1 MRNRGQNFGSI
12 RQEKEERE
20 DNIRKAFDWKA
31 IEKIKAPSSWEEKTI
46 ERIQTKK
53 TGGDFHLGWR
63 KGGIVF
69 VPVCLLIILLSTKMA
84 FATGALEKLG
94 TFLDSVFII
103 KEQSVEKN
111 DNTAA
116 LSEPSGDVSDDR
128 QAEQITGVKVSRIP
142 SMPSFAEVEN
152 GFLISEDG
160 EKVYDFQGDRLVEA
174 EKQICTGEIIFNQE
188 KRKFSFDYVR
198 RGDILYEL
206 STSGAV
212 EWVLPQID
220 KKNRAVMAV
229 QIGDYATSC
238 YVDLSSGETRLI
250 SDKIENDVLR
260 LAKKQNSTIYE
271 MMPSDISQNGRF
283 ILYRSNVEEIRKG
296 KKLDDEMGRRWY
308 VYDTR
313 KKQSYLLPDVSPY
326 LQESDFTFI
335 DNIHLGIA
343 YLGEGETD
351 GYAAGIYHLKKHTMR
366 KLNNENPVEAGS
378 MVSVHYQKGVFH
390 VVDVVSGRKYKIP
403 ADESWRDAGMRGN
416 RSVLCLFNENLECK
430 VLWLKSG
437 KVVDFSKEV
446 FSDIGKVEMVYN
458 LTENKF
464 LIEGTGGEDS
474 SWFLLE
480 LK

>member
-20 DNIRKAFDWKA
+20 DNIRKAFDWKE

-53 TGGDFHLGWR
+53 VGGLFHLGWM

-69 VPVCLLIILLSTKMA
+69 VPVCILIILLSTKMA
-84 FATGALEKLG
+84 FATDALEKLG

-103 KEQSVEKN
+103 KEQSVGKN
-111 DNTAA
+111 DKTAA
-116 LSEPSGDVSDDR
+116 LSETSGDVRDNR
-128 QAEQITGVKVSRIP
+128 KAEQITDVKVSRIP
-142 SMPSFAEVEN
+142 SMPSFDVVEN
-152 GFLISEDG
+152 GFLISEDE
-160 EKVYDFQGDRLVEA
+160 EKVYDFEGDRLVEA
-174 EKQICTGEIIFNQE
+174 EKKICTGEIVFKKK

-198 RGDILYEL
+198 RENTLYEL
-206 STSGAV
+206 STSGAA
-212 EWVLPQID
+212 EWVLPKID
-220 KKNRAVMAV
+220 KRNRAVMAV
-229 QIGDYATSC
+229 QMGDYVTGC

-250 SDKIENDVLR
+250 SDKIEDDVLWF
-260 LAKKQNSTIYE
+260 AQKQNNTIYE

-283 ILYRSNVEEIRKG
+283 ILYRSNVEQIRKG

-335 DNIHLGIA
+335 DNTHLGIA
-343 YLGEGETD
+343 YLGEGEMD
-351 GYAAGIYHLKKHTMR
+351 GYSAGIYHLKKHTMR

-378 MVSVHYQKGVFH
+378 MVSVHYKKGVFH
-390 VVDVVSGRKYKIP
+390 VMDVVSGRKYKIP

-416 RSVLCLFNENLECK
+416 RSVLCLFNENMECK

-437 KVVDFSKEV
+437 KVADFSKEI
-446 FSDIGKVEMVYN
+446 FSDIGKVEMVYD

-474 SWFLLE
+474 SWYLLE